1 MYYLCANEVKRDRNS
16 NFTMIIEFIGESND
30 MAKITSSCIGT
41 ILHITSVASHMAMA
55 STRDL
60 CTVGH

>member
-1 MYYLCANEVKRDRNS
+1 MYYICAYEVKKDKNS

-30 MAKITSSCIGT
+30 RAKITSSCMGT
-41 ILHITSVASHMAMA
+41 ILYITSVASHMALA
-55 STRDL
+55 STCDL